1 MKNFLL
7 SKKTLLMLLF
17 GLFLSISNGIYA
29 QTYNWTGAADGNFY
43 NAANWTSTSGP
54 VVFDDSAFKFVKTH
68 SVATNQPTIS
78 QFVAWQPG
86 VFDNTGGSLVINA
99 DFNIFFND
107 VLNGNVTVNTGAIF
121 TCRNIFRIGREGSGV
136 LNVNGGTFRSSNTNT
151 WQGIFIGVLSGGN
164 GTANINTGGII
175 DGGYQLEIGTRDFY
189 PIGELNI
196 NTGGTAVAYWATV
209 VGPNGTINVNGGNL
223 NTGETFKVGDLF
235 LDTPGNAGTVGTTV
249 GKLNINS
256 GTVTVNQNDLAGINF
271 NLHANAKVMING
283 GSLIIKRTGI
293 DFSSA
298 INAYV
303 TGGQIVPAAGKTIAV
318 TYDGTSMTTVTA
330 ITSLGINNFDADAK
344 NAFTIYPN
352 PVQNYINIMS
362 KNDFSGK
369 LKVAVMNL
377 AGQTIMD
384 SQLEK
389 NNSGSY
395 SVDVKNKL
403 SAGIYLVKIST
414 DTDTFSSKIIV
425 K

>member
-1 MKNFLL
+1 MKKILL
-7 SKKTLLMLLF
+7 SKKSLLVLLF
-17 GLFLSISNGIYA
+17 GLFLSISNGVHA
-29 QTYNWTGAADGNFY
+29 QTYNWTGAVDGNFY
-43 NAANWTSTSGP
+43 NAENWTSTSGP

-68 SVATNQPTIS
+68 SVVTNQPTIS
-78 QFVAWQPG
+78 QFLAWQPG
-86 VFDNTGGSLVINA
+86 VFDNTGGSLIVNA
-99 DFNIFFND
+99 DFNVFYND
-107 VLNGNVTVNTGAIF
+107 VLNGTVTVNTGAIF

-151 WQGIFIGVLSGGN
+151 WQGIFIGVLNGGN
-164 GTANINTGGII
+164 GTANINSGGII

-189 PIGELNI
+189 PTGVLNVNIGGI
-196 NTGGTAVAYWATV
+196 AGAYWATAI
-209 VGPNGTINVNGGNL
+209 GPNGTINVNGGNL
-223 NTGETFKVGDLF
+223 NTGETFKVGDLS
-235 LDTPGNAGTVGTTV
+235 LDTPGNAGTIGTTV

-256 GTVTVNQNDLAGINF
+256 GTVTVNQNDLAGVNF
-271 NLHANAKVMING
+271 NLHANAKVMIDG
-283 GSLIIKRTGI
+283 GSLIIKRTGV
-293 DFSSA
+293 DFTSA
-298 INAYV
+298 INAYI
-303 TGGQIVPAAGKTIAV
+303 TGGQIAPIAGKTIAV
-318 TYDGTSMTTVTA
+318 NYDGTSMTTVTA
-330 ITSLGINNFDADAK
+330 ITSLGINKFDSK

-369 LKVAVMNL
+369 LKVAVVNL

-403 SAGIYLVKIST
+403 SAGVYLVKINT

-425 K
+425 D